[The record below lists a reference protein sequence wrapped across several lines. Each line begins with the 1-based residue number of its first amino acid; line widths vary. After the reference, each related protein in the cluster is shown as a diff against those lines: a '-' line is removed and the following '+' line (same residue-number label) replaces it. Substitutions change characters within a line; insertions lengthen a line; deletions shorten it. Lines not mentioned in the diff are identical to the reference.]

1 MILIKI
7 PYNIF
12 DSQPYIIISNKL
24 KNIDVINDHYK
35 KLLFKN
41 MEEYE
46 KRNEDV
52 KIYNNNIFLKRF
64 MLIIL
69 HNLKILYN
77 DNDLKIDKLIIKRLS
92 RKIQKDF
99 KRVGENNLDKTI
111 KITNLIN
118 SSINPIVYNPIYRL
132 LNNFKS
138 IRDETE
144 YDIKNSKEKCYH
156 IESIDVD
163 FYDISSRVNDLE
175 KTVDKRIKEIDNAL
189 NHLDDKLLEES
200 RYDKKF
206 YDEVKNKLRISTYK
220 YD

>member
-132 LNNFKS
+132 LNNFKTKLNM
-138 IRDETE
+138 ILK
-144 YDIKNSKEKCYH
+144 ILKKNV
-156 IESIDVD
+156 I
-163 FYDISSRVNDLE
+163 
-175 KTVDKRIKEIDNAL
+175 TL
-189 NHLDDKLLEES
+189 NLLM
-200 RYDKKF
+200 
-206 YDEVKNKLRISTYK
+206 
-220 YD
+220 